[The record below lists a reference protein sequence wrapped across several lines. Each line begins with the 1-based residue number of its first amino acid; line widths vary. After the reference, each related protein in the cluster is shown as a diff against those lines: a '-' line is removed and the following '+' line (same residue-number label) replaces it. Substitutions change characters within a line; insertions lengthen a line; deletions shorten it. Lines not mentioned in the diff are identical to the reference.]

1 MLLVHF
7 KISRGEKY
15 IKYPTNENIFT
26 KIVLQPPSA
35 SPSHPKQNKQILSWT
50 HWLCLMIFS
59 SKVDLGCG
67 HKDSLYPLSRRGKE
81 DISRLFQDVC
91 YSRTQWF
98 FDLNVSKLLTVIV
111 TLLPAVSAGSS
122 WLLTQTFKLGQNMSR
137 GGVKFCTI

>member
-15 IKYPTNENIFT
+15 IKYPTNKNIFT
-26 KIVLQPPSA
+26 KIVLQPA
-35 SPSHPKQNKQILSWT
+35 VHHTKQNKQILSWT

-59 SKVDLGCG
+59 SKVDLCCG

-91 YSRTQWF
+91 SCRTQWF
-98 FDLNVSKLLTVIV
+98 FDLNVAKLLTVIA
-111 TLLPAVSAGSS
+111 TFYPLCQLEAVDFWPKHLNWDKIWVAEG
-122 WLLTQTFKLGQNMSR
+122 WNFAQFK
-137 GGVKFCTI
+137 